1 MPTKQAKAEFG
12 RQAKPPVKVAVV
24 PFHGSVANA
33 QDAESPFFISYDTH
47 REAIEKAFAW
57 KQGKAVVLDI
67 DCRGGSPSE
76 TYMLVRE
83 IRRHA
88 EFHQKPVYAFVRR
101 VATSCGYWLA
111 CAADDIY
118 ALPVSDVGSIGVVM
132 AMFDYTEKNK
142 KAGVKRRLF
151 YSGEGKI
158 ELDEHMPLRK
168 SDIEAIQKKLAK
180 AHQHFID
187 DVRSLRKGRIQGSD
201 KKVMNGRSWLAED
214 AMERGLIDGVGDM
227 MDVMPELMKRPVRLL
242 VFPPESKDISPTG
255 SNPNMPAGVRKGR
268 NLALEM

>member
-1 MPTKQAKAEFG
+1 MTAKSAKSEFK
-12 RQAKPPVKVAVV
+12 RCVSTPVKVAVV
-24 PFHGSVANA
+24 PLHGSVTHA
-33 QDAESPFFISYDTH
+33 QDAQSPFFISYDTH

-83 IRRHA
+83 IRRQA

-168 SDIEAIQKKLAK
+168 SDIEAIQQKLSK
-180 AHQHFID
+180 AHRHFID
-187 DVRSLRKGRIQGSD
+187 DVRTLRKGRIQGSD
-201 KKVMNGRSWLAED
+201 KKVMNGRSWLADD
-214 AMERGLIDGVGDM
+214 ALERGLIDGIGDM
-227 MDVMPELMKRPVRLL
+227 MDVMPTLMGRPVRLL
-242 VFPPESKDISPTG
+242 VFSPIEKEIAPSGNT
-255 SNPNMPAGVRKGR
+255 PDMPSGRKGR
-268 NLALEM
+268 DLRLEM